1 MAAMG
6 SSGWNHQ
13 DQNLQSTTDDDFHQ
27 FFEMQGMSNMD
38 GGLNFDFQSFQDS
51 SASGLLPQSQREQI
65 DTSMGG
71 TEPSLAVA
79 TTAGLSREQMAAIT
93 TGPTHPSLQ
102 AQMGRMPPTPTD
114 TISEI
119 DAQIQYLQQ
128 QRLQQQHRQV
138 REQTTYYGGGS
149 NRIIPPT
156 PRSLELAPG
165 NGQFFSPTDT
175 PMFDSRVHMKDAQ
188 QDVSRVRPGVFCV
201 PGLRVHETDMEK

>member
-13 DQNLQSTTDDDFHQ
+13 DQNLQATSDDDFHQ
-27 FFEMQGMSNMD
+27 FFEMQGMPNMD

-51 SASGLLPQSQREQI
+51 SASGLISQSQREQM

-71 TEPSLAVA
+71 TEPSLAVP
-79 TTAGLSREQMAAIT
+79 TTAGISREQMAAMT
-93 TGPTHPSLQ
+93 TGASHPSIQ
-102 AQMGRMPPTPTD
+102 AQMNRMPPTPTD
-114 TISEI
+114 TISDI

-128 QRLQQQHRQV
+128 QRLQQQHRQM
-138 REQTTYYGGGS
+138 REQQNPYYGGGP

-156 PRSLELAPG
+156 PRSLELQAS

-175 PMFDSRVHMKDAQ
+175 PMFDNRVHMKDTQ
-188 QDVSRVRPGVFCV
+188 QDVSRVVAGRACV
-201 PGLRVHETDMEK
+201 L